1 MSKNYLKI
9 QSVISEVNNVVV
21 GQEYMIKRLLMG
33 LFTQGHILLEGVPGL
48 AKTLTVNTLSSV
60 LKLNFKRI
68 QFTPDLLPS
77 DVIGTMIYNQKK
89 SSFEVKKGP
98 VFSNIILADEINR
111 SPAKVQSALLESM
124 QEKQVTIG
132 DDTYKLD
139 LPFLVLATQNP
150 IDQEGTYPLPE
161 AQRDRFMM
169 KLNVDYPSKEEELK
183 IMQRMADLNFNKK
196 TKTILNKK
204 DITTIQNE
212 INKVSIS
219 ESIEKYIIEIV
230 NATRKPSS
238 VNLNELDEFIS
249 FGASPRASIN
259 LSLAS
264 KANAFLSNRDYV
276 MPDDIKEIAQDV
288 LNHRIILNYEA
299 EAEGIKPDFIIK
311 LKKSNHKFFLNF
323 LEERIGNL
331 VGEIVK
337 INSTQIFPLSAHI
350 NDSFVNKRLIYVGD
364 SAHSIHP
371 IAGQGWNLGVNDVK
385 NLHEV
390 CKKYNR
396 DIGSQRFC
404 DHYNDLSYN
413 KAFQLFQITDKLDWH
428 FKNNSN
434 LYRLLSYAGFKFI
447 ENKNSIK
454 NEITKYAMGV

>member
-1 MSKNYLKI
+1 MSKNYLKV
-9 QSVISEVNNVVV
+9 QKVLDEVGNVIV
-21 GQEYMIKRLLMG
+21 GQEYMVKRLLMG

-48 AKTLTVNTLSSV
+48 AKTLTVNTVSNV

-89 SSFEVKKGP
+89 SAFEVKKGP
-98 VFSNIILADEINR
+98 IFSNIILADEINR

-132 DDTYKLD
+132 ENSFQLD
-139 LPFLVLATQNP
+139 EPFLVLATQNP

-169 KLNVDYPSKEEELK
+169 KLNIDYPSKEEELK
-183 IMQRMADLNFNKK
+183 IMQRMSDLNFKNS

-204 DITTIQNE
+204 DISAIQNE

-238 VNLNELDEFIS
+238 INLNDLDEYIS

-276 MPDDIKEIAQDV
+276 MPDDVKEIAHDV

-299 EAEGIKPDFIIK
+299 EAEGIMPNMIINK
-311 LKKSNHKFFLNF
+311 ILDKV
-323 LEERIGNL
+323 E
-331 VGEIVK
+331 
-337 INSTQIFPLSAHI
+337 INS
-350 NDSFVNKRLIYVGD
+350 
-364 SAHSIHP
+364 
-371 IAGQGWNLGVNDVK
+371 
-385 NLHEV
+385 
-390 CKKYNR
+390 
-396 DIGSQRFC
+396 
-404 DHYNDLSYN
+404 
-413 KAFQLFQITDKLDWH
+413 
-428 FKNNSN
+428 
-434 LYRLLSYAGFKFI
+434 
-447 ENKNSIK
+447 
-454 NEITKYAMGV
+454 

>member
-1 MSKNYLKI
+1 
-9 QSVISEVNNVVV
+9 
-21 GQEYMIKRLLMG
+21 
-33 LFTQGHILLEGVPGL
+33 L

-311 LKKSNHKFFLNF
+311 NI
-323 LEERIGNL
+323 LEKVE
-331 VGEIVK
+331 
-337 INSTQIFPLSAHI
+337 INS
-350 NDSFVNKRLIYVGD
+350 
-364 SAHSIHP
+364 
-371 IAGQGWNLGVNDVK
+371 
-385 NLHEV
+385 
-390 CKKYNR
+390 
-396 DIGSQRFC
+396 
-404 DHYNDLSYN
+404 
-413 KAFQLFQITDKLDWH
+413 
-428 FKNNSN
+428 
-434 LYRLLSYAGFKFI
+434 
-447 ENKNSIK
+447 
-454 NEITKYAMGV
+454 

>member
-9 QSVISEVNNVVV
+9 QNVISEVNKVVV
-21 GQEYMIKRLLMG
+21 GQDYMIKRLLMG

-132 DDTYKLD
+132 DDSYKLD

-183 IMQRMADLNFNKK
+183 IMQRMSDLNFKK
-196 TKTILNKK
+196 STKTILNKK
-204 DITTIQNE
+204 DITAIQNE

-238 VNLNELDEFIS
+238 VKLNEFEDYIS

-276 MPDDIKEIAQDV
+276 MPDDVKEIAHDV

-299 EAEGIKPDFIIK
+299 EAEGLKPELIIK
-311 LKKSNHKFFLNF
+311 NI
-323 LEERIGNL
+323 LEKVE
-331 VGEIVK
+331 
-337 INSTQIFPLSAHI
+337 INS
-350 NDSFVNKRLIYVGD
+350 
-364 SAHSIHP
+364 
-371 IAGQGWNLGVNDVK
+371 
-385 NLHEV
+385 
-390 CKKYNR
+390 
-396 DIGSQRFC
+396 
-404 DHYNDLSYN
+404 
-413 KAFQLFQITDKLDWH
+413 
-428 FKNNSN
+428 
-434 LYRLLSYAGFKFI
+434 
-447 ENKNSIK
+447 
-454 NEITKYAMGV
+454 

>member
-9 QSVISEVNNVVV
+9 QDVISEVNKVVV
-21 GQEYMIKRLLMG
+21 GQDYMIKRLLMG

-48 AKTLTVNTLSSV
+48 AKTLTVNTLSSA

-132 DDTYKLD
+132 DDTYKLE

-169 KLNVDYPSKEEELK
+169 KLNVDYPTKEEELK
-183 IMQRMADLNFNKK
+183 IMQRMSDLNFKNS

-204 DITTIQNE
+204 DITAIQNE

-238 VNLNELDEFIS
+238 VGLNKFEEYIS

-276 MPDDIKEIAQDV
+276 MPDDVKDISLDV

-299 EAEGIKPDFIIK
+299 EAEGIKPELIIK
-311 LKKSNHKFFLNF
+311 NI
-323 LEERIGNL
+323 LEKVE
-331 VGEIVK
+331 
-337 INSTQIFPLSAHI
+337 INS
-350 NDSFVNKRLIYVGD
+350 
-364 SAHSIHP
+364 
-371 IAGQGWNLGVNDVK
+371 
-385 NLHEV
+385 
-390 CKKYNR
+390 
-396 DIGSQRFC
+396 
-404 DHYNDLSYN
+404 
-413 KAFQLFQITDKLDWH
+413 
-428 FKNNSN
+428 
-434 LYRLLSYAGFKFI
+434 
-447 ENKNSIK
+447 
-454 NEITKYAMGV
+454 

>member
-1 MSKNYLKI
+1 MSSNYLKI
-9 QSVISEVNNVVV
+9 QKVIDEVSKVVV
-21 GQEYMIKRLLMG
+21 GQDYMVKRLLMG

-48 AKTLTVNTLSSV
+48 AKTLTVNTLSNA

-98 VFSNIILADEINR
+98 IFSNLILADEINR

-132 DDTYKLD
+132 EESFKLE

-169 KLNVDYPSKEEELK
+169 KLNISYPSKEEELK
-183 IMQRMADLNFNKK
+183 IMQRMSDLNFKNTVK
-196 TKTILNKK
+196 TVLSKK
-204 DITTIQNE
+204 DINSVQGE
-212 INKVSIS
+212 INSVSIS
-219 ESIEKYIIEIV
+219 ESIQKYIIELV
-230 NATRKPSS
+230 NATRDPSS
-238 VNLNELDEFIS
+238 VGLDDLSNYIS

-276 MPDDIKEIAQDV
+276 MPDDIKEVANDV

-299 EAEGIKPDFIIK
+299 EAEGVRPESIIRK
-311 LKKSNHKFFLNF
+311 I
-323 LEERIGNL
+323 LEKVE
-331 VGEIVK
+331 
-337 INSTQIFPLSAHI
+337 INS
-350 NDSFVNKRLIYVGD
+350 
-364 SAHSIHP
+364 
-371 IAGQGWNLGVNDVK
+371 
-385 NLHEV
+385 
-390 CKKYNR
+390 
-396 DIGSQRFC
+396 
-404 DHYNDLSYN
+404 
-413 KAFQLFQITDKLDWH
+413 
-428 FKNNSN
+428 
-434 LYRLLSYAGFKFI
+434 
-447 ENKNSIK
+447 
-454 NEITKYAMGV
+454 